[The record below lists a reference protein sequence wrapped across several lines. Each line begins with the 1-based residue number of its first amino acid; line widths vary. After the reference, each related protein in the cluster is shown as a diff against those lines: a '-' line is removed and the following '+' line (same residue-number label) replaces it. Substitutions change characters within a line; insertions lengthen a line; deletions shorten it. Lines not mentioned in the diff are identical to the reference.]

1 MTNPEILGA
10 LANLHEMLREADLYR
25 TFPFAASAVA
35 TGFLYALP
43 EATTATKG
51 MAMLFALIALAPFLP
66 RLVTDHPLALRL
78 ARGGA
83 VLLLLC
89 FLIASL
95 ATVGGLV
102 EICGARCCCCC
113 SW

>member
-1 MTNPEILGA
+1 
-10 LANLHEMLREADLYR
+10 MLRESDLYR

-43 EATTATKG
+43 AGVTATRE
-51 MAMLFALIALAPFLP
+51 MVMLFALITLAPFLP
-66 RLVTDHPLALRL
+66 RLLTEHPLALRM

-83 VLLLLC
+83 VLLLVC
-89 FLIASL
+89 FLIASM

-102 EICGARCCCCC
+102 EIYAAMRGMQ
-113 SW
+113 